1 MVRVDSLRKRL
12 YDMWVKNP
20 YLTAKNTCEKL
31 KNAEEDLDRYY
42 DCHGSYINKLLSE
55 FRSYYSFGSPQEAHL
70 FPEHRIF
77 EWERVPRDLL
87 PGEGGFEARLIAWGW
102 KRVVNRNDVWSFRDP
117 LGQGSVHWYEAKEKG
132 GLVRLF
138 LKGELQLAKAKE
150 LFCRAFRW
158 FDANDLRKYLDVP
171 LVEKYRKW
179 TFEMGQPVPR
189 FDIRQFERSHG
200 LRIFSDGSH
209 PTSWHVG
216 ESIPF
221 WLDEQRQ
228 ATKELGVVV
237 REFGYD
243 IKEHL
248 KLITGAQEFVK
259 EIYEEAREWR
269 IERKSVQSKVMK
281 RKEKH
286 IAPSQKTIFE
296 WLL

>member
-1 MVRVDSLRKRL
+1 MVRVDSLRKKL
-12 YDMWVKNP
+12 YDLWVQNP
-20 YLTAKNTCEKL
+20 YLTAKNACLKL
-31 KNAEEDLDRYY
+31 EENYSD
-42 DCHGSYINKLLSE
+42 HGNYMNKLLSE
-55 FRSYYSFGSPQEAHL
+55 FRSYYHFGSPLKAHL
-70 FPEHRIF
+70 FPEHRVF
-77 EWERVPRDLL
+77 EWERIPRELL
-87 PGEGGFEARLIAWGW
+87 PGEGELEKRLSEWGW

-117 LGQGSVHWYEAKEKG
+117 LGQGSVHWYVG
-132 GLVRLF
+132 GLVRLY
-138 LKGELQLAKAKE
+138 LKGELKLAKAKE

-200 LRIFSDGSH
+200 LRIFTDGSH

-221 WLDEQRQ
+221 WLDEQRE

-237 REFGYD
+237 REFGFD

-248 KLITGAQEFVK
+248 KLIVGAQQFVK
-259 EIYEEAREWR
+259 EVYEEAKEWR
-269 IERKSVQSKVMK
+269 IERSVARLKLIK
-281 RKEKH
+281 RKGKH
-286 IAPSQKTIFE
+286 VEAPSQKSILDF
-296 WLL
+296 

>member
-1 MVRVDSLRKRL
+1 MVRSDSLRKKV
-12 YDMWVKNP
+12 YDLWVENP
-20 YLTAKNTCEKL
+20 YLTAQKICEKL
-31 KNAEEDLDRYY
+31 GEPYKI
-42 DCHGSYINKLLSE
+42 HGQYLHNLLSQ
-55 FRSYYSFGSPQEAHL
+55 FRSYYQFGSPQKAHL
-70 FPEHRIF
+70 FPEHRVF
-77 EWERVPRDLL
+77 EWERIPRELL
-87 PGEGGFEARLIAWGW
+87 PGEGDLEKRLSGWGW
-102 KRVVNRNDVWSFRDP
+102 KKVVNRNDVWSFHDP
-117 LGQGSVHWYEAKEKG
+117 LGQGSVHWYEATKKG
-132 GLVRLF
+132 GLVRLY
-138 LKGELQLAKAKE
+138 LKGELQLSKAKE

-200 LRIFSDGSH
+200 LRIFTDGSH

-228 ATKELGVVV
+228 ATKELGSVV

-248 KLITGAQEFVK
+248 KLITGAQQFVK
-259 EIYEEAREWR
+259 EVYEEAKEWR
-269 IERKSVQSKVMK
+269 AERKLAALKQIK
-281 RKEKH
+281 RMGKH
-286 IAPSQKTIFE
+286 VEAPSQKSILD
-296 WLL
+296 WMV